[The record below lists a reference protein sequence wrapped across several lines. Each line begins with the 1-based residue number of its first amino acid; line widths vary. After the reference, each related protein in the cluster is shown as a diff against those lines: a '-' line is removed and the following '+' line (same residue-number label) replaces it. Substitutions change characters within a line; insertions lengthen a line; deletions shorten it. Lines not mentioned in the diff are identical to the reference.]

1 MLKDNIH
8 GMIADAMKSNNQDLL
23 KVYRL
28 ISAELTNAEK
38 NGIKLDEAA
47 EAKILIKM
55 ATQRKDSIEI
65 YAANNRTDLV
75 ENEVKELN
83 IISELIP
90 KQPTEDDIT
99 ESTRAAITSYKLTK
113 EDGYALTMKDLKPI
127 MSIVKT
133 QFPTADGG
141 LIRKVFVE
149 TIS

>member
-65 YAANNRTDLV
+65 YAANNRKDLV
-75 ENEVKELN
+75 ENEAKELN

-90 KQPTEDDIT
+90 KQPTEDDTT
-99 ESTRAAITSYKLTK
+99 ESTHTAITSYKLTT

-149 TIS
+149 AIS

>member
-47 EAKILIKM
+47 EATILIKM

-65 YAANNRTDLV
+65 YAANNRKDLV
-75 ENEVKELN
+75 ENEAKELN

-99 ESTRAAITSYKLTK
+99 ESTRTAITSYKLTK

-127 MSIVKT
+127 MTIVKT

-141 LIRKVFVE
+141 LIRKAFVE

>member
-1 MLKDNIH
+1 MST
-8 GMIADAMKSNNQDLL
+8 KSTQ
-23 KVYRL
+23 
-28 ISAELTNAEK
+28 AEK
-38 NGIKLDEAA
+38 HGTNPDEKKKK
-47 EAKILIKM
+47 KILIKM

-65 YAANNRTDLV
+65 YAANNRKDLV
-75 ENEVKELN
+75 ENEAKELN

-99 ESTRAAITSYKLTK
+99 ESTRTAITSYKLTK

-149 TIS
+149 AIS

>member
-75 ENEVKELN
+75 ENEAKELN

-90 KQPTEDDIT
+90 KQTTEDDIT
-99 ESTRAAITSYKLTK
+99 ESTHTAITSYKLTK
-113 EDGYALTMKDLKPI
+113 EDGYAVTMKDLKPI

>member
-65 YAANNRTDLV
+65 YAANNRKDLV
-75 ENEVKELN
+75 ENEAKELN

-99 ESTRAAITSYKLTK
+99 ESAHTAITSYKLTK

>member
-65 YAANNRTDLV
+65 YAANNREDLV
-75 ENEVKELN
+75 ENEAKELN

-99 ESTRAAITSYKLTK
+99 ESTHTAITSYKLTK

>member
-75 ENEVKELN
+75 ENEAKELN

-99 ESTRAAITSYKLTK
+99 EPTRTAITSYKLTK

-127 MSIVKT
+127 MTIVKT